1 LFGLFAC
8 ALCENELHPIC
19 GSRVQQDPKYHSIC
33 STCRISVA
41 AQNEV
46 LQEQGATEV
55 SVLSLIKLQNAR
67 RMEDKHDPNH
77 DEINHLATKE
87 ACAPSSSFRK
97 HRGTSSTRK
106 RERNIEAM
114 TNTTTTL
121 SWLQKHEEIQHQ
133 HQAKEDASTIN
144 PQTTAETT
152 PPMSSR
158 PLNNS
163 TIMRRLL
170 PTNYSRVT
178 EAESKRN
185 SLLLYFFFLVNTIL
199 IIVQVVFVERLMEND
214 VNILN
219 GASHNNQH
227 YSIHQ
232 LFLRGRQISL
242 SNTTGIYGGQTK
254 ISEKLELSKDD
265 LTILQSS
272 QLLPPISLLQEVIGG
287 ASMNISIQKSLP
299 SLQDIDQLY
308 GSETRIY
315 GLKNACPIF
324 RANVQ
329 AEERIVAPAGMFNT
343 VCVSYVVLISPRFYF
358 LIRFCVLII
367 LMLAGSHFF
376 RLPSL

>member
-1 LFGLFAC
+1 
-8 ALCENELHPIC
+8 
-19 GSRVQQDPKYHSIC
+19 
-33 STCRISVA
+33 
-41 AQNEV
+41 
-46 LQEQGATEV
+46 
-55 SVLSLIKLQNAR
+55 
-67 RMEDKHDPNH
+67 
-77 DEINHLATKE
+77 
-87 ACAPSSSFRK
+87 
-97 HRGTSSTRK
+97 
-106 RERNIEAM
+106 
-114 TNTTTTL
+114 L

-163 TIMRRLL
+163 TIMRRRL

-343 VCVSYVVLISPRFYF
+343 VCVSYVVLISPDFIF
-358 LIRFCVLII
+358 LFAFV
-367 LMLAGSHFF
+367 F
-376 RLPSL
+376 